1 MVGWAAGSHIK
12 VQVQALPAP
21 LSIQFPANKPRKAAD
36 SGDRTLYCNPCEK
49 PRCSSLLLAS
59 ACPTPAWGR
68 QLQLEPEDGR
78 LTQVSPSFLSLFL
91 LKKIINYYK
100 KTEEEEKRQEGGGE
114 AAAAAA
120 ANFMVKT
127 ANPESQVW
135 RNLRVNWLKEK
146 QDFTQITFHGLQKD

>member
-1 MVGWAAGSHIK
+1 M
-12 VQVQALPAP
+12 
-21 LSIQFPANKPRKAAD
+21 
-36 SGDRTLYCNPCEK
+36 
-49 PRCSSLLLAS
+49 
-59 ACPTPAWGR
+59 
-68 QLQLEPEDGR
+68 
-78 LTQVSPSFLSLFL
+78 TQVSPSFLSLFL

-135 RNLRVNWLKEK
+135 RNLRVN
-146 QDFTQITFHGLQKD
+146 